1 MQVIVQNL
9 ATEYQNEGSGKT
21 VLFLHGWQDNL
32 HTFDALVPFLSS
44 SYRIIRLDL
53 PGFGKTETPKE
64 SWGLWGYVRFV
75 DEFIKKLNIEVDTI
89 VGHSFGGRIIIK
101 GEAAKMFGADKI
113 VLIGSA
119 GIAKRNTARNFV
131 LNIIAKIGKALTS
144 MPPLSLW
151 KRQIRRRFY
160 KRIGS
165 DYASAGALQETF
177 LKTISEDLRENA
189 KKITTPALLIWGVN
203 DTDTPLPDGKRLSEL
218 IPNSKLHALE
228 EAGHF
233 VHQEKPREV
242 ANLITKFIC

>member
-9 ATEYQNEGSGKT
+9 ATEYQDGGSGT
-21 VLFLHGWQDNL
+21 IVLFLHGWQDSL
-32 HTFDALVPFLSS
+32 HTFDTLVPLLSS
-44 SYRIIRLDL
+44 SCRIIRLDL

-75 DEFIKKLNIEVDTI
+75 GEFIKKLNIEVDTI
-89 VGHSFGGRIIIK
+89 VGHSFGGRVILK
-101 GEAAKMFGADKI
+101 GESAGVFKADKI

-189 KKITTPALLIWGVN
+189 KKITTPALLIWGAN
-203 DTDTPLPDGKRLSEL
+203 DTETPLSVGKRLSEL